1 MFDRKAA
8 CRSFE
13 SLETV
18 LGFDNNLLVRD
29 LFEVMNEVLANR
41 DLATY
46 KHTLGV
52 TRIAKAI
59 GRQMELCPEELTLL
73 ELGCL
78 VHDIGKTAIPDDV
91 LLKPDLFNDQDRRL
105 MEYHPLI
112 GAKLFARRLHDDRIT
127 HIILRHHE
135 RLNGSGYPQGL
146 GGDEIDPLS
155 RIVAVA
161 DEFEALTSRRPYKS
175 PFTSKTALEII
186 GREVDAGAL
195 DSGAF
200 SVLCTI
206 ADSIDLREPPLYPT
220 GGFMEEIEHFR
231 RDTFFRDTLSELYN
245 YRYLLVLDDLRL
257 LGETGTKGFLL
268 LLIHFR
274 GLGRFQVDNGV
285 IVAGQ
290 VHDEIGQRL
299 KDVVAVFRQKRRE
312 YDGSVMLFRKHCD
325 YLLYGEGDSE
335 QDMER
340 LVEQTRSMVDLTYQ
354 EWGLQAQCFSRW
366 YTKDTPMDKA
376 LTSLFSLEVAT
387 LESCRP

>member
-1 MFDRKAA
+1 
-8 CRSFE
+8 
-13 SLETV
+13 
-18 LGFDNNLLVRD
+18 
-29 LFEVMNEVLANR
+29 
-41 DLATY
+41 
-46 KHTLGV
+46 
-52 TRIAKAI
+52 
-59 GRQMELCPEELTLL
+59 
-73 ELGCL
+73 
-78 VHDIGKTAIPDDV
+78 
-91 LLKPDLFNDQDRRL
+91 
-105 MEYHPLI
+105 
-112 GAKLFARRLHDDRIT
+112 
-127 HIILRHHE
+127 
-135 RLNGSGYPQGL
+135 
-146 GGDEIDPLS
+146 
-155 RIVAVA
+155 
-161 DEFEALTSRRPYKS
+161 
-175 PFTSKTALEII
+175 
-186 GREVDAGAL
+186 
-195 DSGAF
+195 
-200 SVLCTI
+200 
-206 ADSIDLREPPLYPT
+206 
-220 GGFMEEIEHFR
+220 MEEIEHFR